1 MKIIK
6 RTDAGDL
13 VIFAGANLTLNG
25 QTATGNGWSYTAP
38 GNWVMVLEDGVTLP
52 EGYVSSGFTY
62 TGGVWTINATGAAS
76 AFPGRKQAKIAS
88 LTASALAA
96 EYEDVT
102 YDSIVWLADDS
113 TRYLLTQALAVG
125 SVPVGMYW
133 RDAAGTPHDVT
144 YGYLQ
149 GLALVIAEQ
158 ALAVD
163 IQLTSKIAEVE
174 AANSIAAINAVTWG

>member
-13 VIFAGANLTLNG
+13 VVFAGPNLALNG
-25 QTATGNGWSYTAP
+25 QVVSGNGWAYTAP
-38 GNWVMVLEDGVTLP
+38 GSWVMVLEEATLP
-52 EGYVSSGFTY
+52 DGYLAGGWTY
-62 TGGVWTINATGAAS
+62 TGGVWTINATGAAG

-88 LTASALAA
+88 LTASALEA

-102 YDSIVWLADDS
+102 YDAIVWEADES
-113 TRYLLTQALAVG
+113 TRYLLTQTLAVG

-133 RDAAGTPHDVT
+133 RDAEGTPHDVT
-144 YGYLQ
+144 YPYLQ

-163 IQLTSKIAEVE
+163 IQLTDKMAEVE
-174 AANSIAAINAVTWG
+174 AANTIAAINAVTW